1 MKFLSHHNTHACVLE
16 SHVHEFILLMS
27 LLVFVPPYKYTEE
40 NFVCMFQYVSICFNI
55 DKSKILQPTL
65 TSLYIYIK
73 LQQFRTLIYPNKITL
88 EREYLFWV
96 NGTKII
102 MPSPISP

>member
-1 MKFLSHHNTHACVLE
+1 M
-16 SHVHEFILLMS
+16 
-27 LLVFVPPYKYTEE
+27 FVPPYKYTEE

-102 MPSPISP
+102 MPSPISPWENDIKWTAAGLLGRNISLLD